1 MEKIVAQGAEALLI
15 RKDNQIIK
23 KRISKGYRH
32 PLLDNQLRV
41 RRTRSEG
48 KILSKI
54 NSLIST
60 PRIIKIDEENK
71 QIAMEFIQGEILS
84 NSLDNFEMPKALSI
98 CRLIG
103 ANIAVIHNAGII
115 HNDLTTSNM
124 IFHEKKGEF
133 DKEKHGFSL
142 FFIDFGLAFHSSRME
157 DKAVDLHLLRQ
168 ALESKHFERWRDYFN
183 EAIESYKTKSADSI
197 KVLQQLKK
205 VEARGRYKG
214 KH

>member
-1 MEKIVAQGAEALLI
+1 MEKIIAQGAEALLI

-32 PLLDNQLRV
+32 PFLDNQLRL

-48 KILSKI
+48 KILTKI
-54 NSLIST
+54 NSLINT
-60 PRIIKIDEENK
+60 PRILKIDEENK
-71 QIAMEFIQGEILS
+71 QIVMEFIHGELLS

-103 ANIAVIHNAGII
+103 DNIAIIHNAGII
-115 HNDLTTSNM
+115 HGDLTTSNM
-124 IFHEKKGEF
+124 ILLK
-133 DKEKHGFSL
+133 DKVY
-142 FFIDFGLAFHSSRME
+142 FIDFGLAFHSLRIE

-168 ALESKHFERWRDYFN
+168 AFESKHFERWQDYFN
-183 EAIESYKTKSADSI
+183 EAIESYKTKSTDSI

>member
-1 MEKIVAQGAEALLI
+1 MEKIIAQGAEALLI

-48 KILSKI
+48 KILTKI
-54 NSLIST
+54 NSLINT
-60 PRIIKIDEENK
+60 PKILKIDEENK
-71 QIAMEFIQGEILS
+71 QIVMEFIPGEVLS

-103 ANIAVIHNAGII
+103 GNIAIIHNAGII
-115 HNDLTTSNM
+115 HGDLTTSNM
-124 IFHEKKGEF
+124 ILLK
-133 DKEKHGFSL
+133 DKVY
-142 FFIDFGLAFHSSRME
+142 FIDFGLAFHSSRIE

-168 ALESKHFERWRDYFN
+168 AFESKHFKRWQDYFN
-183 EAIESYKTKSADSI
+183 EVIESYKTKSSDSI

-205 VEARGRYKG
+205 VESRGRYKG

>member
-1 MEKIVAQGAEALLI
+1 MEKIIAQGAEALLI

-48 KILSKI
+48 KILTKI
-54 NSLIST
+54 NSLINT
-60 PRIIKIDEENK
+60 PRILKIDEENK
-71 QIAMEFIQGEILS
+71 QIVMEFIHGEILS
-84 NSLDNFEMPKALSI
+84 SSLDNFEMPKALSI

-103 ANIAVIHNAGII
+103 ENIAIIHNAGII
-115 HNDLTTSNM
+115 HGDLTTSNM
-124 IFHEKKGEF
+124 ILLK
-133 DKEKHGFSL
+133 DKVY
-142 FFIDFGLAFHSSRME
+142 FIDFGLAFHSLRIE

-168 ALESKHFERWRDYFN
+168 AFESKHFERWQDYFN
-183 EAIESYKTKSADSI
+183 EAIESYKTKSLDSI

>member
-1 MEKIVAQGAEALLI
+1 MEKIIAQGAEALLI

-60 PRIIKIDEENK
+60 PGILKIDEENK
-71 QIAMEFIQGEILS
+71 QIVMEFIQGEVLS
-84 NSLDNFEMPKALSI
+84 NSLDNFEIPKAISI

-103 ANIAVIHNAGII
+103 ENIAIIHNAGII

-124 IFHEKKGEF
+124 IFCNEKVY
-133 DKEKHGFSL
+133 
-142 FFIDFGLAFHSSRME
+142 FIDFGLAFHSLRIE

-168 ALESKHFERWRDYFN
+168 AFESKHFKRWQDYFN
-183 EAIESYKTKSADSI
+183 EVIESYKTKSADSI